1 MRRYKAGRAHLATR
15 CARMRL
21 LLDPG
26 PQPLVDRRAPKEM
39 GKGPPG

>member
-1 MRRYKAGRAHLATR
+1 MRPYKAGRAHLATR

-26 PQPLVDRRAPKEM
+26 PQPASRPARAQ
-39 GKGPPG
+39 GDG